1 MLRACL
7 HGMEFGILEAMNANK
22 MSYPSDLSDEQWATL
37 GPLIRAATRQ
47 PGMIDR
53 RRIVNAI
60 FYALRTG
67 CQWRY
72 LPREYPNWKTVY
84 SCFWRWQRSG
94 VWDQVL
100 QALQPQVRQAQG
112 RGAYPTVAVIDSQ
125 SVKSTEKGGHAGL
138 MATKR

>member
-1 MLRACL
+1 MGKPECSNTASMTSLLAQSLSSRNQ
-7 HGMEFGILEAMNANK
+7 FGILDVMKANK

-47 PGMIDR
+47 PGSVDR

-60 FYALRTG
+60 FYQLRTG

-84 SCFWRWQRSG
+84 SCFWRWQRRG
-94 VWDQVL
+94 VCGIGCWKPSSPRS
-100 QALQPQVRQAQG
+100 A
-112 RGAYPTVAVIDSQ
+112 
-125 SVKSTEKGGHAGL
+125 KHKGGEPIPQW
-138 MATKR
+138 R